1 MGMKVSSK
9 GHYGLLALAELA
21 GSYGLQRAVQLKEI
35 AENQA
40 IPEQYLGQ
48 IMALLKRGELVH
60 GARGPSGGYTLAR
73 PPERISVREV
83 LQVLEGPMA
92 GFDLSARR
100 GGQPL
105 PLVTR
110 RLNET
115 WARGLRAMETVL
127 DDTTLADL
135 CKAEAPPLMYYI

>member
-1 MGMKVSSK
+1 MKVSSK

-21 GSYGLQRAVQLKEI
+21 GSYRLQRAVQLKEI

>member
-1 MGMKVSSK
+1 MKVSSK

-21 GSYGLQRAVQLKEI
+21 ANYRVQRTVQLKEI
-35 AENQA
+35 ADNQS

-48 IMALLKRGELVH
+48 IMALLKRGDLVR

-73 PPERISVREV
+73 PPESISVKEV
-83 LQVLEGPMA
+83 LQVLEGTIA
-92 GFDLSARR
+92 GFDVGARR

-105 PLVTR
+105 SIVTR

-115 WARGLRAMETVL
+115 WSRGLRAMETVL
-127 DDTTLADL
+127 DETTLADL
-135 CKAEAPPLMYYI
+135 CKTEAPPLMYYI

>member
-1 MGMKVSSK
+1 MKVSSK

-21 GSYGLQRAVQLKEI
+21 SSYRLQRAVQLKEI
-35 AENQA
+35 AESQN

-48 IMALLKRGELVH
+48 IMALLKRGGLVH

-73 PPERISVREV
+73 VPERISVKEV
-83 LQVLEGPMA
+83 LEALEGPIS

-100 GGQPL
+100 GQPL

-127 DDTTLADL
+127 DETTLADL
-135 CKAEAPPLMYYI
+135 CKSEAPPLMYYI

>member
-1 MGMKVSSK
+1 MKVSSK

-21 GSYGLQRAVQLKEI
+21 GNYRLQRAVQLKEI
-35 AENQA
+35 AESQG

-60 GARGPSGGYTLAR
+60 GARGPTGGYTLAR
-73 PPERISVREV
+73 PPESISIKEV
-83 LQVLEGPMA
+83 IQVLEGPIA
-92 GFDLSARR
+92 VFDLSARR

-105 PLVTR
+105 PMVTR

-115 WARGLRAMETVL
+115 WSRGLRAMESVL
-127 DDTTLADL
+127 EETTLADL
-135 CKAEAPPLMYYI
+135 CKTETPALMYYI

>member
-1 MGMKVSSK
+1 MKVSSK

-21 GSYGLQRAVQLKEI
+21 STYRTQRALQLKEI
-35 AENQA
+35 AESQG

-60 GARGPSGGYTLAR
+60 GVRGPTGGYTLAR
-73 PPERISVREV
+73 PPERISVKEV
-83 LQVLEGPMA
+83 LQVLEGPIVP
-92 GFDLSARR
+92 FDLSARR

-105 PLVTR
+105 PAVTR

-115 WARGLRAMETVL
+115 WSKGLRAMETVL
-127 DDTTLADL
+127 DETTLADL
-135 CKAEAPPLMYYI
+135 CRTEAPPLMYYI

>member
-1 MGMKVSSK
+1 MKVSSK

-21 GSYGLQRAVQLKEI
+21 SNYRLQRAVQLKEI
-35 AENQA
+35 AESQG

-60 GARGPSGGYTLAR
+60 GARGPTGGYTLAR
-73 PPERISVREV
+73 PPERISVKEV
-83 LQVLEGPMA
+83 LQALEGPMA
-92 GFDLSARR
+92 SFDLSVRR

-105 PLVTR
+105 PAVTR

-115 WARGLRAMETVL
+115 WSKGLRAMETVL
-127 DDTTLADL
+127 DETTLADL
-135 CKAEAPPLMYYI
+135 CRSEAPPLMYYI

>member
-1 MGMKVSSK
+1 
-9 GHYGLLALAELA
+9 
-21 GSYGLQRAVQLKEI
+21 
-35 AENQA
+35 
-40 IPEQYLGQ
+40 
-48 IMALLKRGELVH
+48 
-60 GARGPSGGYTLAR
+60 
-73 PPERISVREV
+73 
-83 LQVLEGPMA
+83 MA

>member
-21 GSYGLQRAVQLKEI
+21 GSYRLQRAVQLKEI